1 MILLVGCFKE
11 TYTNTIHIVPENF
24 EGTLTVTYDIDGAPK
39 LKKKMNFQ
47 LFFMTEMVS
56 MKLQLL
62 TWNTES

>member
-39 LKKKMNFQ
+39 LKKENEFPVI
-47 LFFMTEMVS
+47 LYDGNS
-56 MKLQLL
+56 LYKLQLL
-62 TWNTES
+62 TCNMES